1 MKNIIIGTAGHV
13 DHGKTALIKAL
24 TGIETDRIKEEK
36 KRGITIELGFAYLDL
51 PDGEKAG
58 IIDVPG
64 HEKFVKNMLA
74 GAGGI
79 DLALLVVAADEGFM
93 PQTREH
99 LGILSLLNI
108 SEGIIVITKKDMV
121 DDDWLEV
128 VCEDVRN
135 EVKGTFLENAQIIP
149 VSSYTGEGIEQL
161 KSAIFELIDQN
172 TQIKNLDIPFRIPVD
187 RIFSVEGFGTVITGT
202 LIEGQMKVGDPVTI
216 YPSRIESRVRNL
228 QVHSH
233 DVTEAYAGQRVAV
246 NLAGLKKTDLN
257 KGDVVAVP
265 GSMHTTMMIDIKLN
279 ILRDCE
285 REILNGTRLHLYHGA
300 RDLNKGD
307 VVAVP
312 GSMHTTMMIDIKL
325 NILRD
330 CEREILNG
338 TRLHLYHGARDI
350 LCKVILL
357 DRDSISAGES
367 CYAQLRLEEEI
378 AVKTGDRFVLRF
390 YSPLETIGGGVILL
404 DRDSISA
411 GESCYAQLRLEE
423 EIAVK
428 TGDRFVLRFY
438 SPLETIGGGV
448 ILDSNPFKHKRN
460 DPAVLESLHIKESGS
475 DKEKISAA
483 LRDYS
488 SRFETLDFLQVQT
501 AIPKEQFD
509 QQIQKLIK
517 DKTAFRVSDNIV
529 IHSDYL
535 THLKDTAVRLLS
547 AYHQENPLRDG
558 MKKDEFRSKFLHFDD
573 IAIIDKITDSLVNRK
588 FLKYINGCVALADFE
603 VQKDDNLEEIEA
615 AFREGGFSP
624 ESPDQ
629 IATRFPK
636 IKNYRQVVESLVNTG
651 RLVRVEDKILLH
663 IDYYEKALSMAKE
676 HIAQNGQITLAEMR
690 DLMGASRKF
699 AVAVLEYWDRRNI
712 TKKVGDARV
721 LK

>member
-108 SEGIIVITKKDMV
+108 SEGIIVVTKKDMV
-121 DDDWLEV
+121 DEDWLEI
-128 VCEDVRN
+128 VCDEVRQ
-135 EVKGTFLENAQIIP
+135 EVQGTFLENAQIIP

-161 KSAIFELIDQN
+161 RQAIFTMIDQK
-172 TQIKNLDIPFRIPVD
+172 TQIKNLDVPFRIPVD

-202 LIEGQMKVGDPVTI
+202 LIEGTMKVGDPVTV
-216 YPSRIESRVRNL
+216 YPSRIESRIRNL
-228 QVHSH
+228 QVHSQ
-233 DVTEAYAGQRVAV
+233 DVQEAYAGQRVAV

-257 KGDVVAVP
+257 KGDVIAVP
-265 GSMHTTMMIDIKLN
+265 NSMHTTMMIDIHLTVLK
-279 ILRDCE
+279 DCD
-285 REILNGTRLHLYHGA
+285 REIRNA
-300 RDLNKGD
+300 
-307 VVAVP
+307 
-312 GSMHTTMMIDIKL
+312 
-325 NILRD
+325 
-330 CEREILNG
+330 

-350 LCKVILL
+350 LCKIVLL
-357 DRDSISAGES
+357 DRDSVGAGES

-390 YSPLETIGGGVILL
+390 YSPV
-404 DRDSISA
+404 
-411 GESCYAQLRLEE
+411 
-423 EIAVK
+423 
-428 TGDRFVLRFY
+428 
-438 SPLETIGGGV
+438 ETIGGGV

-460 DPAVLESLHIKESGS
+460 DATVLESLKLKEGGS
-475 DKEKISAA
+475 DREKISAA

-488 SRFETLDFLQVQT
+488 ARFETLDFLQIQT
-501 AIPKEQFD
+501 GIPKEQFD
-509 QQIQKLIK
+509 QQINKLIK
-517 DKTAFRVSDNIV
+517 DKVAFRVSDNVV
-529 IHSDYL
+529 IHTDYL
-535 THLKDTAVRLLS
+535 NRLKDSAVKLLES
-547 AYHQENPLRDG
+547 YHKENPLREG
-558 MKKDEFRSKFLHFDD
+558 MKKDEFRNKLIKYED
-573 IAIIDKITDSLVNRK
+573 ISVVDKITDSLVNRK
-588 FLKYINGCVALADFE
+588 VLKYVNNCVALADFE
-603 VQKDDNLEEIEA
+603 VQQDNNQQEIEN
-615 AFREGGFSP
+615 AFLQGGFSP

-629 IATRFPK
+629 IAARFPK
-636 IKNYRQVVESLVNTG
+636 VKNFKQVLESLVNTG
-651 RLVRVEDKILLH
+651 KLVRVEEKILLH
-663 IDYYEKALSMAKE
+663 ADYYNKALTLAKE
-676 HIAQNGQITLAEMR
+676 HVDQNGQITLAEMR

-699 AVAVLEYWDRRNI
+699 AVAVLEYWDKRGI
-712 TKKVGDARV
+712 TKKVGDARTF
-721 LK
+721 K

>member
-108 SEGIIVITKKDMV
+108 SEGIIVVTKKDMV
-121 DDDWLEV
+121 DEDWLEI
-128 VCEDVRN
+128 VCDEVRQ
-135 EVKGTFLENAQIIP
+135 EVQGTFLENAQIIP

-161 KSAIFELIDQN
+161 RQAIFTMIDQK
-172 TQIKNLDIPFRIPVD
+172 TQIKNLDVPFRIPVD

-202 LIEGQMKVGDPVTI
+202 LIEGTMKVGDPVTV
-216 YPSRIESRVRNL
+216 YPSRIESRIRNL
-228 QVHSH
+228 QVHSQ
-233 DVTEAYAGQRVAV
+233 DVQEAYAGQRVAV

-257 KGDVVAVP
+257 KGDVIAVP
-265 GSMHTTMMIDIKLN
+265 DSMHTTMMIDIHLTVLK
-279 ILRDCE
+279 DCD
-285 REILNGTRLHLYHGA
+285 REIRNA
-300 RDLNKGD
+300 
-307 VVAVP
+307 
-312 GSMHTTMMIDIKL
+312 
-325 NILRD
+325 
-330 CEREILNG
+330 

-350 LCKVILL
+350 LCKIVLL
-357 DRDSISAGES
+357 DRDSVGAGES

-390 YSPLETIGGGVILL
+390 YSPVETIGGG
-404 DRDSISA
+404 
-411 GESCYAQLRLEE
+411 G
-423 EIAVK
+423 
-428 TGDRFVLRFY
+428 
-438 SPLETIGGGV
+438 

-460 DPAVLESLHIKESGS
+460 DAAVLESLKLKEGGS
-475 DKEKISAA
+475 DREKISAA

-488 SRFETLDFLQVQT
+488 ARFETLDFLQIQT
-501 AIPKEQFD
+501 GIPKEQFE
-509 QQIQKLIK
+509 QQINKLIK
-517 DKTAFRVSDNIV
+517 DKVAFRVSDNVV
-529 IHSDYL
+529 IHTDYL
-535 THLKDTAVRLLS
+535 NRLKDSAVKLLES
-547 AYHQENPLRDG
+547 YHKENPLREG
-558 MKKDEFRSKFLHFDD
+558 MKKDEFRNKLIKYED
-573 IAIIDKITDSLVNRK
+573 ISVVDKITDSLVNRK
-588 FLKYINGCVALADFE
+588 VLKYVNNCVALADFE
-603 VQKDDNLEEIEA
+603 VQQDNNQQEIEN
-615 AFREGGFSP
+615 AFLQGGFSP

-629 IATRFPK
+629 IAARFPK
-636 IKNYRQVVESLVNTG
+636 VKNFKQVLESLVNTG
-651 RLVRVEDKILLH
+651 KLVRVEEKILLH
-663 IDYYEKALSMAKE
+663 ADYYNKALTLAKE
-676 HIAQNGQITLAEMR
+676 HVDQNGQITLAEMR

-699 AVAVLEYWDRRNI
+699 AVAVLEYWDKRGI
-712 TKKVGDARV
+712 TKKVGDARTF
-721 LK
+721 K

>member
-79 DLALLVVAADEGFM
+79 DLALLVIAADEGFM

-108 SEGIIVITKKDMV
+108 PEGIIVITKKDMV
-121 DDDWLEV
+121 DEDWLEV
-128 VCEDVRN
+128 VCEDIRN
-135 EVKGTFLENAQIIP
+135 EVKGTFLENAQMIA
-149 VSSYTGEGIEQL
+149 VSSYTGEGIEELRQ
-161 KSAIFELIDQN
+161 AIFQLIDQK
-172 TQIKNLDIPFRIPVD
+172 TQIKNLDIPFRIPID

-202 LIEGQMKVGDPVTI
+202 LIEGKMKVGDPVTI
-216 YPSRIESRVRNL
+216 YPSRLESRIRNL

-233 DVTEAYAGQRVAV
+233 DVEEAYAGQRVAV

-257 KGDVVAVP
+257 KGDVVAAP
-265 GSMHTTMMIDIKLN
+265 NSMHTTMMIDIKLTV
-279 ILRDCE
+279 LKDCE
-285 REILNGTRLHLYHGA
+285 REILNATRLHLYHGA
-300 RDLNKGD
+300 RD
-307 VVAVP
+307 V
-312 GSMHTTMMIDIKL
+312 
-325 NILRD
+325 
-330 CEREILNG
+330 
-338 TRLHLYHGARDI
+338 
-350 LCKVILL
+350 LCKIVLL

-390 YSPLETIGGGVILL
+390 YSPLETIGGGV
-404 DRDSISA
+404 
-411 GESCYAQLRLEE
+411 
-423 EIAVK
+423 V
-428 TGDRFVLRFY
+428 
-438 SPLETIGGGV
+438 
-448 ILDSNPFKHKRN
+448 LDSNPFKHKRN
-460 DPAVLESLHIKESGS
+460 DPQVLESLNIKENGS

-483 LRDYS
+483 LKDYS

-509 QQIQKLIK
+509 QQIQKLVK
-517 DKTAFRVSDNIV
+517 DKIAFRISDNVV
-529 IHSDYL
+529 IHVDYL
-535 THLKDTAVRLLS
+535 NHLKDVAVKMLT
-547 AYHQENPLRDG
+547 AYHAENPLRDG
-558 MKKDEFRSKFLHFDD
+558 MKRDEFRGKFIKYEDMSVV
-573 IAIIDKITDSLVNRK
+573 DKITDSLVNRK
-588 FLKYINGCVALADFE
+588 VLKIVNGCVALYDFE
-603 VQKDDNLEEIEA
+603 AQTDNNQELIEK
-615 AFREGGFSP
+615 AFYEGGFSP

-629 IATRFPK
+629 IAARFPK
-636 IKNYRQVVESLVNTG
+636 IKNFKAVLEALVNSG
-651 RLVRVEDKILLH
+651 KLVRVEDKILLH
-663 IDYYEKALSMAKE
+663 VDYYNKALEMAKE
-676 HIAQNGQITLAEMR
+676 HIAKNGQITLAEMR

>member
-79 DLALLVVAADEGFM
+79 DLALLVIAADEGFM

-108 SEGIIVITKKDMV
+108 PEGIIVITKKDMV
-121 DDDWLEV
+121 DEDWLEV
-128 VCEDVRN
+128 VCEDIRN
-135 EVKGTFLENAQIIP
+135 EVKGTFLENAQMIA
-149 VSSYTGEGIEQL
+149 VSSYTGEGIEELRQ
-161 KSAIFELIDQN
+161 AIFQLIDQK
-172 TQIKNLDIPFRIPVD
+172 TQIKNLDIPFRIPID

-202 LIEGQMKVGDPVTI
+202 LIEGKMKVGDPVTI
-216 YPSRIESRVRNL
+216 YPSRLESRIRNL

-233 DVTEAYAGQRVAV
+233 DVEEAYAGQRVAV

-257 KGDVVAVP
+257 KGDVVAAP
-265 GSMHTTMMIDIKLN
+265 NSMHTTMMIDIKLTV
-279 ILRDCE
+279 LKDCE
-285 REILNGTRLHLYHGA
+285 REILNATRLHLYHGA
-300 RDLNKGD
+300 RD
-307 VVAVP
+307 V
-312 GSMHTTMMIDIKL
+312 
-325 NILRD
+325 
-330 CEREILNG
+330 
-338 TRLHLYHGARDI
+338 
-350 LCKVILL
+350 LCKIV
-357 DRDSISAGES
+357 
-367 CYAQLRLEEEI
+367 
-378 AVKTGDRFVLRF
+378 
-390 YSPLETIGGGVILL
+390 LL

-460 DPAVLESLHIKESGS
+460 DPQVLESLNIKENGS

-483 LRDYS
+483 LKDYS

-517 DKTAFRVSDNIV
+517 DKIAFRISDNVV
-529 IHSDYL
+529 IHVDYL
-535 THLKDTAVRLLS
+535 NHLKDVAVKMLT
-547 AYHQENPLRDG
+547 AYHAENPLRDG
-558 MKKDEFRSKFLHFDD
+558 MKRDEFRGKFIKYEDMSVV
-573 IAIIDKITDSLVNRK
+573 DKITDSLVNRK
-588 FLKYINGCVALADFE
+588 VLKIVNGCVALYDFE
-603 VQKDDNLEEIEA
+603 AQTDNNQELIEK
-615 AFREGGFSP
+615 AFYEGGFSP

-629 IATRFPK
+629 IAARFPK
-636 IKNYRQVVESLVNTG
+636 IKNFKAVLEALVNSG
-651 RLVRVEDKILLH
+651 KLVRVEDKILLH
-663 IDYYEKALSMAKE
+663 VDYYNKALEMAKE
-676 HIAQNGQITLAEMR
+676 HIAKNGQITLAEMR

>member
-108 SEGIIVITKKDMV
+108 SEGIIVVTKKDMV
-121 DDDWLEV
+121 DEDWLEI
-128 VCEDVRN
+128 VCDEVRQ
-135 EVKGTFLENAQIIP
+135 EVQGTFLENAQIIP

-161 KSAIFELIDQN
+161 RQAIFTMIDQK
-172 TQIKNLDIPFRIPVD
+172 TQIKNLDVPFRIPVD

-202 LIEGQMKVGDPVTI
+202 LIEGTMKVGDPVTV
-216 YPSRIESRVRNL
+216 YPSRIESRIRNL
-228 QVHSH
+228 QVHSQ
-233 DVTEAYAGQRVAV
+233 DVQEAYAGQRVAV

-257 KGDVVAVP
+257 KGDVIAVP
-265 GSMHTTMMIDIKLN
+265 DSMHTTMMIDIHLTVLK
-279 ILRDCE
+279 DCD
-285 REILNGTRLHLYHGA
+285 REIRNA
-300 RDLNKGD
+300 
-307 VVAVP
+307 
-312 GSMHTTMMIDIKL
+312 
-325 NILRD
+325 
-330 CEREILNG
+330 

-350 LCKVILL
+350 LCKIVLL
-357 DRDSISAGES
+357 DRDSVGAGES

-390 YSPLETIGGGVILL
+390 YSPV
-404 DRDSISA
+404 
-411 GESCYAQLRLEE
+411 
-423 EIAVK
+423 
-428 TGDRFVLRFY
+428 
-438 SPLETIGGGV
+438 ETIGGGV

-460 DPAVLESLHIKESGS
+460 DAAVLESLKLKEGGS
-475 DKEKISAA
+475 DREKISAA

-488 SRFETLDFLQVQT
+488 ARFETLDFLQIQT
-501 AIPKEQFD
+501 GIPKEQFE
-509 QQIQKLIK
+509 QQINKLIK
-517 DKTAFRVSDNIV
+517 DKVAFRVSDNVV
-529 IHSDYL
+529 IHTDCL
-535 THLKDTAVRLLS
+535 NRLKDSAVKLLES
-547 AYHQENPLRDG
+547 YHKENPLREG
-558 MKKDEFRSKFLHFDD
+558 MKKDEFRNKLIKYED
-573 IAIIDKITDSLVNRK
+573 ISVVDKITDSLVNRK
-588 FLKYINGCVALADFE
+588 VLKYVNNCVALADFE
-603 VQKDDNLEEIEA
+603 VQQDNNQQEIEN
-615 AFREGGFSP
+615 AFLQGGFSP

-629 IATRFPK
+629 IAARFPK
-636 IKNYRQVVESLVNTG
+636 VKNFKQVLESLVNTG
-651 RLVRVEDKILLH
+651 KLVRVEEKILLH
-663 IDYYEKALSMAKE
+663 ADYYNKALTLAKE
-676 HIAQNGQITLAEMR
+676 HVDQNGQITLAEMR

-699 AVAVLEYWDRRNI
+699 AVAVLEYWDKRGI
-712 TKKVGDARV
+712 TKKVGDARTF
-721 LK
+721 K

>member
-36 KRGITIELGFAYLDL
+36 KRGITIELGFAYLNL

-79 DLALLVVAADEGFM
+79 DLALLVIAADEGFM

-108 SEGIIVITKKDMV
+108 PEGIIVITKKDMV
-121 DDDWLEV
+121 DEDWLEV
-128 VCEDVRN
+128 VCEDIRN
-135 EVKGTFLENAQIIP
+135 EVKGTFLENAQMIA
-149 VSSYTGEGIEQL
+149 VSSYTGEGIEELRQ
-161 KSAIFELIDQN
+161 AIFQLIDQK
-172 TQIKNLDIPFRIPVD
+172 TQIKNLDIPFRIPID

-202 LIEGQMKVGDPVTI
+202 LIEGKMKVGDPVTI
-216 YPSRIESRVRNL
+216 YPSRLESRIRNL

-233 DVTEAYAGQRVAV
+233 DVEEAYAGQRVAV
-246 NLAGLKKTDLN
+246 NLAGLKKADLN
-257 KGDVVAVP
+257 KGDVVAAP
-265 GSMHTTMMIDIKLN
+265 NSMHTTMMIDIKLTV
-279 ILRDCE
+279 LKDCE
-285 REILNGTRLHLYHGA
+285 REILNATRLHLYHGA
-300 RDLNKGD
+300 RD
-307 VVAVP
+307 V
-312 GSMHTTMMIDIKL
+312 
-325 NILRD
+325 
-330 CEREILNG
+330 
-338 TRLHLYHGARDI
+338 
-350 LCKVILL
+350 LCKIVLL

-390 YSPLETIGGGVILL
+390 YSPLETIGGGV
-404 DRDSISA
+404 
-411 GESCYAQLRLEE
+411 
-423 EIAVK
+423 V
-428 TGDRFVLRFY
+428 
-438 SPLETIGGGV
+438 
-448 ILDSNPFKHKRN
+448 LDSNPFKHKRN
-460 DPAVLESLHIKESGS
+460 DPQVLESLNIKENGS

-483 LRDYS
+483 LKDYS

-509 QQIQKLIK
+509 QQIQKLVK
-517 DKTAFRVSDNIV
+517 DKIAFRISDNVV
-529 IHSDYL
+529 IHVDYL
-535 THLKDTAVRLLS
+535 NHLKDVAVKMLT
-547 AYHQENPLRDG
+547 AYHAENPLRDG
-558 MKKDEFRSKFLHFDD
+558 MKRDEFRGKFIKYEDM
-573 IAIIDKITDSLVNRK
+573 AVVDKITDSLVNRK
-588 FLKYINGCVALADFE
+588 VLKIVNGCVALYDFE
-603 VQKDDNLEEIEA
+603 TQTDNNQELIEK
-615 AFREGGFSP
+615 AFYEGGFSP

-629 IATRFPK
+629 IAARFPK
-636 IKNYRQVVESLVNTG
+636 IKNFKAVLEALVNSG
-651 RLVRVEDKILLH
+651 KLVRVEDKILLH
-663 IDYYEKALSMAKE
+663 VDYYNKALEMAKE
-676 HIAQNGQITLAEMR
+676 HIAKNGQITLAEMR

>member
-108 SEGIIVITKKDMV
+108 SEGIIVVTKKDMV
-121 DDDWLEV
+121 DEDWLEI
-128 VCEDVRN
+128 VCDEVRQ
-135 EVKGTFLENAQIIP
+135 EVQGTFLENAQIIP

-161 KSAIFELIDQN
+161 RQAIFTMIDQK
-172 TQIKNLDIPFRIPVD
+172 TQIKNLDVPFRIPVD

-202 LIEGQMKVGDPVTI
+202 LIEGTMKVGDPVTV
-216 YPSRIESRVRNL
+216 YPSRIESRIRNL
-228 QVHSH
+228 QVHSQ
-233 DVTEAYAGQRVAV
+233 DVQEAYAGQRVAV

-257 KGDVVAVP
+257 KGDVIAVP
-265 GSMHTTMMIDIKLN
+265 DSMHTTMMIDIHLTVLK
-279 ILRDCE
+279 DCD
-285 REILNGTRLHLYHGA
+285 REIRNA
-300 RDLNKGD
+300 
-307 VVAVP
+307 
-312 GSMHTTMMIDIKL
+312 
-325 NILRD
+325 
-330 CEREILNG
+330 

-350 LCKVILL
+350 LCKIVLL
-357 DRDSISAGES
+357 DRDSVGAGES

-390 YSPLETIGGGVILL
+390 YSPV
-404 DRDSISA
+404 
-411 GESCYAQLRLEE
+411 
-423 EIAVK
+423 
-428 TGDRFVLRFY
+428 
-438 SPLETIGGGV
+438 ETIGGGV

-460 DPAVLESLHIKESGS
+460 DATVLESLKLKEGGS
-475 DKEKISAA
+475 DREKISAA

-488 SRFETLDFLQVQT
+488 TRFETLDFLQIQT
-501 AIPKEQFD
+501 GIPKEQFD
-509 QQIQKLIK
+509 QQINKLIK
-517 DKTAFRVSDNIV
+517 DKVAFRVSDNVV
-529 IHSDYL
+529 IHTDYL
-535 THLKDTAVRLLS
+535 NRLKDSAVKLLES
-547 AYHQENPLRDG
+547 YHKENPLREG
-558 MKKDEFRSKFLHFDD
+558 MKKDEFRNKLIKYED
-573 IAIIDKITDSLVNRK
+573 ISVVDKITDSLVNRK
-588 FLKYINGCVALADFE
+588 VLKYVNNCVALADFE
-603 VQKDDNLEEIEA
+603 VQQDNNQQEIEN
-615 AFREGGFSP
+615 AFLQGGFSP

-629 IATRFPK
+629 IAARFPK
-636 IKNYRQVVESLVNTG
+636 VKNFKQVLESLVNTG
-651 RLVRVEDKILLH
+651 KLVRVEEKILLH
-663 IDYYEKALSMAKE
+663 ADYYNKALTLAKE
-676 HIAQNGQITLAEMR
+676 HVDQNGQITLAEMR

-699 AVAVLEYWDRRNI
+699 AVAVLEYWDKRGI
-712 TKKVGDARV
+712 TKKVGDARTF
-721 LK
+721 K

>member
-108 SEGIIVITKKDMV
+108 SEGIIVVTKKDMV
-121 DDDWLEV
+121 DEDWLEI
-128 VCEDVRN
+128 VCDEVRQ
-135 EVKGTFLENAQIIP
+135 EVQGTFLENAQIIP

-161 KSAIFELIDQN
+161 RQAIFTMIDQK
-172 TQIKNLDIPFRIPVD
+172 TQIKNLDVPFRIPVD

-202 LIEGQMKVGDPVTI
+202 LIEGTMKVGDPVTV
-216 YPSRIESRVRNL
+216 YPSRIESRIRNL
-228 QVHSH
+228 QVHSQ
-233 DVTEAYAGQRVAV
+233 DVQEAYAGQRVAV

-257 KGDVVAVP
+257 KGDVIAVP
-265 GSMHTTMMIDIKLN
+265 DSMHTTMMIDIHLTVLK
-279 ILRDCE
+279 DCD
-285 REILNGTRLHLYHGA
+285 REIRNA
-300 RDLNKGD
+300 
-307 VVAVP
+307 
-312 GSMHTTMMIDIKL
+312 
-325 NILRD
+325 
-330 CEREILNG
+330 

-350 LCKVILL
+350 LCKIVLL
-357 DRDSISAGES
+357 DRDSVGAGES

-390 YSPLETIGGGVILL
+390 YSPV
-404 DRDSISA
+404 
-411 GESCYAQLRLEE
+411 
-423 EIAVK
+423 
-428 TGDRFVLRFY
+428 
-438 SPLETIGGGV
+438 ETIGGGV

-460 DPAVLESLHIKESGS
+460 DAVVLESLKLKEGGS
-475 DKEKISAA
+475 DREKISAA

-488 SRFETLDFLQVQT
+488 ARFETLDFLQIQT
-501 AIPKEQFD
+501 GIPKEQFE
-509 QQIQKLIK
+509 QQINKLIK
-517 DKTAFRVSDNIV
+517 DKVAFRVSDNV
-529 IHSDYL
+529 IIHTDYL
-535 THLKDTAVRLLS
+535 NRLKDSAVKLLES
-547 AYHQENPLRDG
+547 YHKENPLREG
-558 MKKDEFRSKFLHFDD
+558 MKKDEFRNKLIKYED
-573 IAIIDKITDSLVNRK
+573 ISVVDKITDSLVNRK
-588 FLKYINGCVALADFE
+588 VLKYVNNCVALADFE
-603 VQKDDNLEEIEA
+603 VQQDNNQQEIEN
-615 AFREGGFSP
+615 AFLQGGFSP

-629 IATRFPK
+629 IAARFPK
-636 IKNYRQVVESLVNTG
+636 VKNFKQVLESLVNTG
-651 RLVRVEDKILLH
+651 KLVRVEEKILLH
-663 IDYYEKALSMAKE
+663 ADYYNKALTLAKE
-676 HIAQNGQITLAEMR
+676 HVDQNGQITLAEMR

-699 AVAVLEYWDRRNI
+699 AVAVLEYWDKRGI
-712 TKKVGDARV
+712 TKKVGDARTF
-721 LK
+721 K

>member
-128 VCEDVRN
+128 VCEDVRS

-161 KSAIFELIDQN
+161 KTAIFELIDQN

-202 LIEGQMKVGDPVTI
+202 LIEGRMKIGDPVTI

-265 GSMHTTMMIDIKLN
+265 N
-279 ILRDCE
+279 
-285 REILNGTRLHLYHGA
+285 
-300 RDLNKGD
+300 
-307 VVAVP
+307 
-312 GSMHTTMMIDIKL
+312 SMHTTMMIDIKL

-390 YSPLETIGGGVILL
+390 YSPLETIGGGVIL
-404 DRDSISA
+404 
-411 GESCYAQLRLEE
+411 
-423 EIAVK
+423 
-428 TGDRFVLRFY
+428 
-438 SPLETIGGGV
+438 
-448 ILDSNPFKHKRN
+448 DSNPFKHKRN
-460 DPAVLESLHIKESGS
+460 DPAVLESLHIKKSGS

-483 LRDYS
+483 LHDYS

-509 QQIQKLIK
+509 QQIQKLLK
-517 DKTAFRVSDNIV
+517 DKTAFRVSDSIV

-573 IAIIDKITDSLVNRK
+573 IAVIDKITDSLVNRK
-588 FLKYINGCVALADFE
+588 FLKYVNGCVALADFE

-636 IKNYRQVVESLVNTG
+636 VKNYRQVVESLVNTG

-663 IDYYEKALSMAKE
+663 VDYYEKALSMAKE

>member
-108 SEGIIVITKKDMV
+108 SEGIIVVTKKDMV
-121 DDDWLEV
+121 DEDWLEI
-128 VCEDVRN
+128 VCDEVRQ
-135 EVKGTFLENAQIIP
+135 EVQGTFLENAQIIP

-161 KSAIFELIDQN
+161 RQAIFTMIDQK
-172 TQIKNLDIPFRIPVD
+172 TQIKNLDVPFRIPVD

-202 LIEGQMKVGDPVTI
+202 LIEGTMKVGDPVTV
-216 YPSRIESRVRNL
+216 YPSRIESRIRNL
-228 QVHSH
+228 QVHSQN
-233 DVTEAYAGQRVAV
+233 VQEAYAGQRVAV

-257 KGDVVAVP
+257 KGDVIAVP
-265 GSMHTTMMIDIKLN
+265 DSMHTTMMIDIHLTVLK
-279 ILRDCE
+279 DCD
-285 REILNGTRLHLYHGA
+285 REIRNA
-300 RDLNKGD
+300 
-307 VVAVP
+307 
-312 GSMHTTMMIDIKL
+312 
-325 NILRD
+325 
-330 CEREILNG
+330 

-350 LCKVILL
+350 LCKIVLL
-357 DRDSISAGES
+357 DRDSVGAGES

-390 YSPLETIGGGVILL
+390 YSPV
-404 DRDSISA
+404 
-411 GESCYAQLRLEE
+411 
-423 EIAVK
+423 
-428 TGDRFVLRFY
+428 
-438 SPLETIGGGV
+438 ETIGGGV

-460 DPAVLESLHIKESGS
+460 DATVLESLKLKEGGS
-475 DKEKISAA
+475 DREKISAA

-488 SRFETLDFLQVQT
+488 ARFETLDFLQIQT
-501 AIPKEQFD
+501 GIPKEQFE
-509 QQIQKLIK
+509 QQINKLIK
-517 DKTAFRVSDNIV
+517 DKVAFRVSDNVV
-529 IHSDYL
+529 IHTDYL
-535 THLKDTAVRLLS
+535 NRLKDSAVKLLES
-547 AYHQENPLRDG
+547 YHKENPLREG
-558 MKKDEFRSKFLHFDD
+558 MKKDEFRNKLIKYED
-573 IAIIDKITDSLVNRK
+573 ISVVDKITDSLVNRK
-588 FLKYINGCVALADFE
+588 VLKYVNNCVALADFE
-603 VQKDDNLEEIEA
+603 VQQDNNQQEIEN
-615 AFREGGFSP
+615 AFLQGGFSP

-629 IATRFPK
+629 IAARFPK
-636 IKNYRQVVESLVNTG
+636 VKNFKQVLESLVNTG
-651 RLVRVEDKILLH
+651 KLVRVEEKILLH
-663 IDYYEKALSMAKE
+663 ADYYNKALTLAKE
-676 HIAQNGQITLAEMR
+676 HVDQNGQITLAEMR

-699 AVAVLEYWDRRNI
+699 AVAVLEYWDKRGI
-712 TKKVGDARV
+712 TKKVGDARTF
-721 LK
+721 K

>member
-108 SEGIIVITKKDMV
+108 SEGIIVVTKKDMV
-121 DDDWLEV
+121 DDDWLEI
-128 VCEDVRN
+128 VCDEVRQ
-135 EVKGTFLENAQIIP
+135 EVQGTFLENAQMIP

-161 KSAIFELIDQN
+161 RQAIFTMIDQK
-172 TQIKNLDIPFRIPVD
+172 TQIKNLDVPFRIPVD

-202 LIEGQMKVGDPVTI
+202 LIEGTMKVGDPVTV
-216 YPSRIESRVRNL
+216 YPSRIESRIRNL
-228 QVHSH
+228 QVHSQ
-233 DVTEAYAGQRVAV
+233 DVQEAYAGQRVAV

-265 GSMHTTMMIDIKLN
+265 DSMHTTMMIDIHLTVLK
-279 ILRDCE
+279 DCD
-285 REILNGTRLHLYHGA
+285 REIRNA
-300 RDLNKGD
+300 
-307 VVAVP
+307 
-312 GSMHTTMMIDIKL
+312 
-325 NILRD
+325 
-330 CEREILNG
+330 

-350 LCKVILL
+350 LCKIVLL
-357 DRDSISAGES
+357 DRDSVGAGES

-390 YSPLETIGGGVILL
+390 YSPV
-404 DRDSISA
+404 
-411 GESCYAQLRLEE
+411 
-423 EIAVK
+423 
-428 TGDRFVLRFY
+428 
-438 SPLETIGGGV
+438 ETIGGGV

-460 DPAVLESLHIKESGS
+460 DAAVLESLKLKEGGS
-475 DKEKISAA
+475 DREKISAA

-488 SRFETLDFLQVQT
+488 SRFETLDFLQIQT
-501 AIPKEQFD
+501 GIPKEQFD
-509 QQIQKLIK
+509 QQINKLIK
-517 DKTAFRVSDNIV
+517 DKVAFRVSDNVV
-529 IHSDYL
+529 IHTDYL
-535 THLKDTAVRLLS
+535 NRLKDSAVKLLES
-547 AYHQENPLRDG
+547 YHKENPLREG
-558 MKKDEFRSKFLHFDD
+558 MKKDEFRSKLIKYED
-573 IAIIDKITDSLVNRK
+573 ISVVDKITDSLVNRK
-588 FLKYINGCVALADFE
+588 VLKYVNNCVALADFE
-603 VQKDDNLEEIEA
+603 VQQDNNQQEIEN
-615 AFREGGFSP
+615 AFLQGGFSP

-629 IATRFPK
+629 IAARFPK
-636 IKNYRQVVESLVNTG
+636 VKNFKQVLESLVNTG
-651 RLVRVEDKILLH
+651 KLVRVEEKILLH
-663 IDYYEKALSMAKE
+663 ADYYNKALTLARE
-676 HIAQNGQITLAEMR
+676 HVEKNGQITLAEMR

-699 AVAVLEYWDRRNI
+699 AVAVLEYWDKRGI
-712 TKKVGDARV
+712 TKKVGDARTF
-721 LK
+721 K

>member
-121 DDDWLEV
+121 DDDWLEI
-128 VCEDVRN
+128 VCEDVRS

-161 KSAIFELIDQN
+161 KTAIFELIDQN

-202 LIEGQMKVGDPVTI
+202 LIEGRMKIGDPVTI

-265 GSMHTTMMIDIKLN
+265 NSMHTTMMIDIKLN

-300 RDLNKGD
+300 RD
-307 VVAVP
+307 V
-312 GSMHTTMMIDIKL
+312 
-325 NILRD
+325 
-330 CEREILNG
+330 
-338 TRLHLYHGARDI
+338 
-350 LCKVILL
+350 LCK
-357 DRDSISAGES
+357 
-367 CYAQLRLEEEI
+367 
-378 AVKTGDRFVLRF
+378 
-390 YSPLETIGGGVILL
+390 VILL

-483 LRDYS
+483 LHDYS

-509 QQIQKLIK
+509 QQIQKLLK
-517 DKTAFRVSDNIV
+517 DKTAFRVSDSIV

-573 IAIIDKITDSLVNRK
+573 IAVIDKITDSLVNRK
-588 FLKYINGCVALADFE
+588 FLKYVNGCVALADFE

-636 IKNYRQVVESLVNTG
+636 VKNYRQVVESLVNTG

-663 IDYYEKALSMAKE
+663 VDYYEKALSMAKE

>member
-108 SEGIIVITKKDMV
+108 SEGIIVVTKKDMV
-121 DDDWLEV
+121 DEDWLEI
-128 VCEDVRN
+128 VCDEVRQ
-135 EVKGTFLENAQIIP
+135 EVQGTFLENAQIIP

-161 KSAIFELIDQN
+161 RQAIFTMIDQK
-172 TQIKNLDIPFRIPVD
+172 TQIKNLDVPFRIPVD

-202 LIEGQMKVGDPVTI
+202 LIEGTMKVGDPVTV
-216 YPSRIESRVRNL
+216 YPSRIESRIRNL
-228 QVHSH
+228 QVHSQ
-233 DVTEAYAGQRVAV
+233 DVQEAYAGQRVAV

-257 KGDVVAVP
+257 KGDVIAVP
-265 GSMHTTMMIDIKLN
+265 DSMHTTMMIDIHLTVLK
-279 ILRDCE
+279 DCD
-285 REILNGTRLHLYHGA
+285 REIRNA
-300 RDLNKGD
+300 
-307 VVAVP
+307 
-312 GSMHTTMMIDIKL
+312 
-325 NILRD
+325 
-330 CEREILNG
+330 

-350 LCKVILL
+350 LCKIVLL
-357 DRDSISAGES
+357 DRDSVGAGES

-390 YSPLETIGGGVILL
+390 YSPV
-404 DRDSISA
+404 
-411 GESCYAQLRLEE
+411 
-423 EIAVK
+423 
-428 TGDRFVLRFY
+428 
-438 SPLETIGGGV
+438 ETIGGGV

-460 DPAVLESLHIKESGS
+460 DAAVLESLKLKEGGS
-475 DKEKISAA
+475 DREKISAA

-488 SRFETLDFLQVQT
+488 ARFETLDFLQIQT
-501 AIPKEQFD
+501 GIPKEQFD
-509 QQIQKLIK
+509 QQINKLIK
-517 DKTAFRVSDNIV
+517 DKVAFRVSDNVV
-529 IHSDYL
+529 IHTDYL
-535 THLKDTAVRLLS
+535 NRLKDSAVKLLES
-547 AYHQENPLRDG
+547 YHKENPLREG
-558 MKKDEFRSKFLHFDD
+558 MKKDEFRNKLIKYED
-573 IAIIDKITDSLVNRK
+573 ISVVDKITDSLVNRK
-588 FLKYINGCVALADFE
+588 VLKYVNNCVALADFE
-603 VQKDDNLEEIEA
+603 VQQDNNQQEIEN
-615 AFREGGFSP
+615 AFLQGGFSP

-629 IATRFPK
+629 IAARFPK
-636 IKNYRQVVESLVNTG
+636 MKNFKQVLESLVNTG
-651 RLVRVEDKILLH
+651 KLVRVEEKILLH
-663 IDYYEKALSMAKE
+663 ADYYNKALTLAKE
-676 HIAQNGQITLAEMR
+676 HVDQNGQITLAEMR

-699 AVAVLEYWDRRNI
+699 AVAVLEYWDKRGI
-712 TKKVGDARV
+712 TKKVGDARTF
-721 LK
+721 K

>member
-108 SEGIIVITKKDMV
+108 SEGIIVVTKKDMV
-121 DDDWLEV
+121 DEDWLEI
-128 VCEDVRN
+128 VCDEVRQ
-135 EVKGTFLENAQIIP
+135 EVQGTFLENAQIIP

-161 KSAIFELIDQN
+161 RQAIFTMIGQK
-172 TQIKNLDIPFRIPVD
+172 TQIKNLDVPFRIPVD

-202 LIEGQMKVGDPVTI
+202 LIEGTMKVGDPVTV
-216 YPSRIESRVRNL
+216 YPSRIESRIRNL
-228 QVHSH
+228 QVHSQ
-233 DVTEAYAGQRVAV
+233 DVQEAYAGQRVAV

-257 KGDVVAVP
+257 KGDVIAVP
-265 GSMHTTMMIDIKLN
+265 DSMHTTMMIDIHLTVLK
-279 ILRDCE
+279 DCD
-285 REILNGTRLHLYHGA
+285 REIRNA
-300 RDLNKGD
+300 
-307 VVAVP
+307 
-312 GSMHTTMMIDIKL
+312 
-325 NILRD
+325 
-330 CEREILNG
+330 

-350 LCKVILL
+350 LCKIVLL
-357 DRDSISAGES
+357 DRDSVGAGES

-390 YSPLETIGGGVILL
+390 YSPV
-404 DRDSISA
+404 
-411 GESCYAQLRLEE
+411 
-423 EIAVK
+423 
-428 TGDRFVLRFY
+428 
-438 SPLETIGGGV
+438 ETIGGGV

-460 DPAVLESLHIKESGS
+460 DAVVLESLKLKEGGS
-475 DKEKISAA
+475 DREKISAA

-488 SRFETLDFLQVQT
+488 ARFETLDFLQIQT
-501 AIPKEQFD
+501 GIPKEQFE
-509 QQIQKLIK
+509 QQINKLIK
-517 DKTAFRVSDNIV
+517 DKVAFRVSDNVV
-529 IHSDYL
+529 IHTDYL
-535 THLKDTAVRLLS
+535 NRLKDSAVKLLES
-547 AYHQENPLRDG
+547 YHKENPLREG
-558 MKKDEFRSKFLHFDD
+558 MKKDEFRNKLIKYED
-573 IAIIDKITDSLVNRK
+573 ISVVDKITDSLVNRK
-588 FLKYINGCVALADFE
+588 VLKYVNNCVALADFE
-603 VQKDDNLEEIEA
+603 VQQDNNQQEIEN
-615 AFREGGFSP
+615 AFLQGGFSP

-629 IATRFPK
+629 IAARFPK
-636 IKNYRQVVESLVNTG
+636 VKNFKQVLESLVNTG
-651 RLVRVEDKILLH
+651 KLVRVEEKILLH
-663 IDYYEKALSMAKE
+663 ADYYNKALTLAKE
-676 HIAQNGQITLAEMR
+676 HVDQNGQITLAEMR

-699 AVAVLEYWDRRNI
+699 AVAVLEYWDKRGI
-712 TKKVGDARV
+712 TKKVGDARTF
-721 LK
+721 K

>member
-108 SEGIIVITKKDMV
+108 SEGIIVVTKKDMV
-121 DDDWLEV
+121 DEDWLEI
-128 VCEDVRN
+128 VCDEVRQ
-135 EVKGTFLENAQIIP
+135 EVQGTFLENAQIIP

-161 KSAIFELIDQN
+161 RQAIFTMIDQK
-172 TQIKNLDIPFRIPVD
+172 TQIKNLDVPFRIPVD

-202 LIEGQMKVGDPVTI
+202 LIEGTMKVGDPVTV
-216 YPSRIESRVRNL
+216 YPSRIESRIRNL
-228 QVHSH
+228 QVHSQ
-233 DVTEAYAGQRVAV
+233 DVQEAYAGQRVAV

-257 KGDVVAVP
+257 KGDVIAVP
-265 GSMHTTMMIDIKLN
+265 DSMHTTMMIDIHLTVLK
-279 ILRDCE
+279 DCD
-285 REILNGTRLHLYHGA
+285 REIRNA
-300 RDLNKGD
+300 
-307 VVAVP
+307 
-312 GSMHTTMMIDIKL
+312 
-325 NILRD
+325 
-330 CEREILNG
+330 

-350 LCKVILL
+350 LCKIVLL
-357 DRDSISAGES
+357 DRDSVGAGES

-390 YSPLETIGGGVILL
+390 YSPV
-404 DRDSISA
+404 
-411 GESCYAQLRLEE
+411 
-423 EIAVK
+423 
-428 TGDRFVLRFY
+428 
-438 SPLETIGGGV
+438 ETIGGGV

-460 DPAVLESLHIKESGS
+460 DAALLESLKLKEGGS
-475 DKEKISAA
+475 DREKISAA

-488 SRFETLDFLQVQT
+488 ARFETLDFLQIQT
-501 AIPKEQFD
+501 GIPKEQFD
-509 QQIQKLIK
+509 QQINKLIK
-517 DKTAFRVSDNIV
+517 DKVAFRVSDNVV
-529 IHSDYL
+529 IHTDYL
-535 THLKDTAVRLLS
+535 NRLKDSAVKLLES
-547 AYHQENPLRDG
+547 YHKENPLREG
-558 MKKDEFRSKFLHFDD
+558 MKKDEFRNKLIKYED
-573 IAIIDKITDSLVNRK
+573 ISVVDKITDSLVNRK
-588 FLKYINGCVALADFE
+588 VLKYVNNCVALADFE
-603 VQKDDNLEEIEA
+603 VQQDNNQQEIEN
-615 AFREGGFSP
+615 AFLQGGFSP

-629 IATRFPK
+629 IAARFPK
-636 IKNYRQVVESLVNTG
+636 VKNFKQVLESLVNTG
-651 RLVRVEDKILLH
+651 KLVRVEEKILLH
-663 IDYYEKALSMAKE
+663 ADYYNKALTLAKE
-676 HIAQNGQITLAEMR
+676 HVDQNGQITLAEMR

-699 AVAVLEYWDRRNI
+699 AVSVLEYWDKRGI
-712 TKKVGDARV
+712 TKKVGDARTF
-721 LK
+721 K

>member
-128 VCEDVRN
+128 VCEDVRS

-161 KSAIFELIDQN
+161 KTAIFELIDQN

-202 LIEGQMKVGDPVTI
+202 LIEGRMKIGDPVTI

-246 NLAGLKKTDLN
+246 NLAGLKKADLN

-265 GSMHTTMMIDIKLN
+265 NSMHTTMMIDIKLN

-300 RDLNKGD
+300 RD
-307 VVAVP
+307 V
-312 GSMHTTMMIDIKL
+312 
-325 NILRD
+325 
-330 CEREILNG
+330 
-338 TRLHLYHGARDI
+338 
-350 LCKVILL
+350 LCK
-357 DRDSISAGES
+357 
-367 CYAQLRLEEEI
+367 
-378 AVKTGDRFVLRF
+378 
-390 YSPLETIGGGVILL
+390 VILL

-483 LRDYS
+483 LHDYS

-509 QQIQKLIK
+509 QQIQKLLK

-573 IAIIDKITDSLVNRK
+573 IAVIDKITDSLVNRK
-588 FLKYINGCVALADFE
+588 FLKYVNGCVALADFE

-636 IKNYRQVVESLVNTG
+636 VKNYRQVVESLVNTG

-663 IDYYEKALSMAKE
+663 VDYYEKALSMAKE

>member
-108 SEGIIVITKKDMV
+108 SEGIIVVTKKDLV
-121 DDDWLEV
+121 DEDWLEI
-128 VCEDVRN
+128 VCDEVRQ
-135 EVKGTFLENAQIIP
+135 EVQGTFLENAQIIP

-161 KSAIFELIDQN
+161 RQAIFTMIDQK
-172 TQIKNLDIPFRIPVD
+172 TQIKNLDVPFRIPVD

-202 LIEGQMKVGDPVTI
+202 LIEGTMKVGDPVTV
-216 YPSRIESRVRNL
+216 YPSRIESRIRNL
-228 QVHSH
+228 QVHSQ
-233 DVTEAYAGQRVAV
+233 DVQEAYAGQRVAV

-257 KGDVVAVP
+257 KGDVIAVP
-265 GSMHTTMMIDIKLN
+265 DSMHTTMMIDIHLTVLK
-279 ILRDCE
+279 DCD
-285 REILNGTRLHLYHGA
+285 REIRNA
-300 RDLNKGD
+300 
-307 VVAVP
+307 
-312 GSMHTTMMIDIKL
+312 
-325 NILRD
+325 
-330 CEREILNG
+330 

-350 LCKVILL
+350 LCKIVLL
-357 DRDSISAGES
+357 DRDSVGAGES

-390 YSPLETIGGGVILL
+390 YSPV
-404 DRDSISA
+404 
-411 GESCYAQLRLEE
+411 
-423 EIAVK
+423 
-428 TGDRFVLRFY
+428 
-438 SPLETIGGGV
+438 ETIGGGV

-460 DPAVLESLHIKESGS
+460 DAAVLESLKLKEGGS
-475 DKEKISAA
+475 DREKISAA

-488 SRFETLDFLQVQT
+488 ARFETLDFLQIQT
-501 AIPKEQFD
+501 GIPKEQFE
-509 QQIQKLIK
+509 QQINKLIK
-517 DKTAFRVSDNIV
+517 DKVAFRVSDNVV
-529 IHSDYL
+529 IHTDYL
-535 THLKDTAVRLLS
+535 NRLKDSAVKLLES
-547 AYHQENPLRDG
+547 YHKENPLREG
-558 MKKDEFRSKFLHFDD
+558 MKKDEFRNKLIKYED
-573 IAIIDKITDSLVNRK
+573 ISVVDKITDSLVNRK
-588 FLKYINGCVALADFE
+588 VLKYVNNCVALADFE
-603 VQKDDNLEEIEA
+603 VQQDNNQQEIEN
-615 AFREGGFSP
+615 AFLQGGFSP

-629 IATRFPK
+629 IAARFPK
-636 IKNYRQVVESLVNTG
+636 VKNFKQVLESLVNTG
-651 RLVRVEDKILLH
+651 KLVRVEEKILLH
-663 IDYYEKALSMAKE
+663 ADYYNKALTLAKE
-676 HIAQNGQITLAEMR
+676 HVDQNGQITLAEMR

-699 AVAVLEYWDRRNI
+699 AVAVLEYWDKRGI
-712 TKKVGDARV
+712 TKKVGDARTF
-721 LK
+721 K

>member
-121 DDDWLEV
+121 DEDWLEI
-128 VCEDVRN
+128 VCDEVRQ
-135 EVKGTFLENAQIIP
+135 EVQGTFLENAQIIS

-161 KSAIFELIDQN
+161 RQAIFTMIDQK
-172 TQIKNLDIPFRIPVD
+172 TQIKNLDVPFRIPVD

-202 LIEGQMKVGDPVTI
+202 LIEGTMKVGDPVTV
-216 YPSRIESRVRNL
+216 YPSRIESRIRNL
-228 QVHSH
+228 QVHSQ
-233 DVTEAYAGQRVAV
+233 DVQEAYAGQRVAV

-257 KGDVVAVP
+257 KGDVIAVP
-265 GSMHTTMMIDIKLN
+265 DSMHTTMMIDIHLTVLK
-279 ILRDCE
+279 DCD
-285 REILNGTRLHLYHGA
+285 REIRNA
-300 RDLNKGD
+300 
-307 VVAVP
+307 
-312 GSMHTTMMIDIKL
+312 
-325 NILRD
+325 
-330 CEREILNG
+330 

-350 LCKVILL
+350 LCKIVLL
-357 DRDSISAGES
+357 DRDSVGAGES

-390 YSPLETIGGGVILL
+390 YSPV
-404 DRDSISA
+404 
-411 GESCYAQLRLEE
+411 
-423 EIAVK
+423 
-428 TGDRFVLRFY
+428 
-438 SPLETIGGGV
+438 ETIGGGV

-460 DPAVLESLHIKESGS
+460 DAAVLESLKLKEGGS
-475 DKEKISAA
+475 DREKISAA

-488 SRFETLDFLQVQT
+488 ARFETLDFLQIQT
-501 AIPKEQFD
+501 GIPKEQFD
-509 QQIQKLIK
+509 QQINKLIK
-517 DKTAFRVSDNIV
+517 DKVAFRVSDNVV
-529 IHSDYL
+529 IHTDYL
-535 THLKDTAVRLLS
+535 NRLKDSAVKLLES
-547 AYHQENPLRDG
+547 YHKENPLREG
-558 MKKDEFRSKFLHFDD
+558 MKKDEFRNKLIKYED
-573 IAIIDKITDSLVNRK
+573 ISVVDKITDSLVNRK
-588 FLKYINGCVALADFE
+588 VLKYVNNCVALADFE
-603 VQKDDNLEEIEA
+603 VQQDNNQQEIEN
-615 AFREGGFSP
+615 AFLQGGFSP

-629 IATRFPK
+629 IAARFPK
-636 IKNYRQVVESLVNTG
+636 VKNFKQVLESLVNTG
-651 RLVRVEDKILLH
+651 KLVRVEEKILLH
-663 IDYYEKALSMAKE
+663 ADYYNKALTLAKE
-676 HIAQNGQITLAEMR
+676 HVDQNGQITLAEMR

-699 AVAVLEYWDRRNI
+699 AVAVLEYWDKRGI
-712 TKKVGDARV
+712 TKKVGDARTF
-721 LK
+721 K

>member
-108 SEGIIVITKKDMV
+108 SEGIIVVTKKDMV
-121 DDDWLEV
+121 DEDWLEI
-128 VCEDVRN
+128 VCDEVRQ
-135 EVKGTFLENAQIIP
+135 EVQGTFLENAQIIP

-161 KSAIFELIDQN
+161 RQAIFTMIDQK
-172 TQIKNLDIPFRIPVD
+172 TQIKNLDVPFRIPVD

-202 LIEGQMKVGDPVTI
+202 LIEGTMKVGDPVTV
-216 YPSRIESRVRNL
+216 YPSRIESRIRNL
-228 QVHSH
+228 QVHSQ
-233 DVTEAYAGQRVAV
+233 DVQEAYAGQRVAV

-257 KGDVVAVP
+257 KGDVIAVP
-265 GSMHTTMMIDIKLN
+265 DSMHTTMMIDIHLTVLK
-279 ILRDCE
+279 DCD
-285 REILNGTRLHLYHGA
+285 REIRNA
-300 RDLNKGD
+300 
-307 VVAVP
+307 
-312 GSMHTTMMIDIKL
+312 
-325 NILRD
+325 
-330 CEREILNG
+330 

-350 LCKVILL
+350 LCKIVLL
-357 DRDSISAGES
+357 DRDSVGAGES

-390 YSPLETIGGGVILL
+390 YSPV
-404 DRDSISA
+404 
-411 GESCYAQLRLEE
+411 
-423 EIAVK
+423 
-428 TGDRFVLRFY
+428 
-438 SPLETIGGGV
+438 ETIGGGV

-460 DPAVLESLHIKESGS
+460 DATVLESLKLKEGGS
-475 DKEKISAA
+475 DREKISAA

-488 SRFETLDFLQVQT
+488 ARFETLDFLQIQT
-501 AIPKEQFD
+501 GIPKEQFD
-509 QQIQKLIK
+509 QQINKLIK
-517 DKTAFRVSDNIV
+517 DKVAFRVSDNVV
-529 IHSDYL
+529 IHTDYL
-535 THLKDTAVRLLS
+535 NRLKDSAVKLLES
-547 AYHQENPLRDG
+547 YHKENPLREG
-558 MKKDEFRSKFLHFDD
+558 MKKDEFRNKLIKYED
-573 IAIIDKITDSLVNRK
+573 ISVVDKITDSLVNRK
-588 FLKYINGCVALADFE
+588 VLKYVNNCVALADFE
-603 VQKDDNLEEIEA
+603 VQQDNNQQEIEN
-615 AFREGGFSP
+615 AFLQGGFSP

-629 IATRFPK
+629 IAARFPK
-636 IKNYRQVVESLVNTG
+636 VKNFKQVLESLVNTG
-651 RLVRVEDKILLH
+651 KLVRVEEKILLH
-663 IDYYEKALSMAKE
+663 ADYYNKVLTLAKE
-676 HIAQNGQITLAEMR
+676 HVDQNGQITLAEMR

-699 AVAVLEYWDRRNI
+699 AVAVLEYWDKRGI
-712 TKKVGDARV
+712 TKKVGDARTF
-721 LK
+721 K

>member
-121 DDDWLEV
+121 DDDWLEI
-128 VCEDVRN
+128 VCEDVRS

-161 KSAIFELIDQN
+161 KTAIFELIDQN

-202 LIEGQMKVGDPVTI
+202 LIEGRMKIGDPVTI

-265 GSMHTTMMIDIKLN
+265 NSMHTTMMIDIKLN

-300 RDLNKGD
+300 RD
-307 VVAVP
+307 V
-312 GSMHTTMMIDIKL
+312 
-325 NILRD
+325 
-330 CEREILNG
+330 
-338 TRLHLYHGARDI
+338 
-350 LCKVILL
+350 LCK
-357 DRDSISAGES
+357 
-367 CYAQLRLEEEI
+367 
-378 AVKTGDRFVLRF
+378 
-390 YSPLETIGGGVILL
+390 VILL

-483 LRDYS
+483 LHDYS

-509 QQIQKLIK
+509 QQIQKLLK
-517 DKTAFRVSDNIV
+517 DKTAFRVSDSIV

-573 IAIIDKITDSLVNRK
+573 IAVIDKITDSLVNRK
-588 FLKYINGCVALADFE
+588 FLKYVNGCVALADFE

-636 IKNYRQVVESLVNTG
+636 VKNYRQVVESLVNTG

-663 IDYYEKALSMAKE
+663 VDYYEKALSMAKE

-699 AVAVLEYWDRRNI
+699 AVAVLEYWGRRNI

>member
-79 DLALLVVAADEGFM
+79 DLALLVIAADEGFM

-108 SEGIIVITKKDMV
+108 PEGIIVITKKDMV
-121 DDDWLEV
+121 DEDWLEV
-128 VCEDVRN
+128 VCEDIRN
-135 EVKGTFLENAQIIP
+135 EVKGTFLENAQMIA
-149 VSSYTGEGIEQL
+149 VSSYTGEGIEELRQ
-161 KSAIFELIDQN
+161 AIFQLIDQK
-172 TQIKNLDIPFRIPVD
+172 TQIKNLDIPFRIPID

-202 LIEGQMKVGDPVTI
+202 LIEGKMKVGDPVTI
-216 YPSRIESRVRNL
+216 YPSRLESRIRNL

-233 DVTEAYAGQRVAV
+233 DVEEAYAGQRVAV
-246 NLAGLKKTDLN
+246 NLAGLKKADLN
-257 KGDVVAVP
+257 KGDVVAAP
-265 GSMHTTMMIDIKLN
+265 NSMHTTMMIDIKLTV
-279 ILRDCE
+279 LKDCE
-285 REILNGTRLHLYHGA
+285 REILNATRLHLYHGA
-300 RDLNKGD
+300 RD
-307 VVAVP
+307 V
-312 GSMHTTMMIDIKL
+312 
-325 NILRD
+325 
-330 CEREILNG
+330 
-338 TRLHLYHGARDI
+338 
-350 LCKVILL
+350 LCKIVLL

-390 YSPLETIGGGVILL
+390 YSPLETIGGGV
-404 DRDSISA
+404 
-411 GESCYAQLRLEE
+411 
-423 EIAVK
+423 V
-428 TGDRFVLRFY
+428 
-438 SPLETIGGGV
+438 
-448 ILDSNPFKHKRN
+448 LDSNPFKHKRN
-460 DPAVLESLHIKESGS
+460 DPQVLESLNIKENGS

-483 LRDYS
+483 LKDYS

-517 DKTAFRVSDNIV
+517 DKIAFRISDNVV
-529 IHSDYL
+529 IHVDYL
-535 THLKDTAVRLLS
+535 NHLKDVAVKMLT
-547 AYHQENPLRDG
+547 AYHAENPLRDG
-558 MKKDEFRSKFLHFDD
+558 MKRDEFRGKFIKYEDMSVV
-573 IAIIDKITDSLVNRK
+573 DKITDSLVNRK
-588 FLKYINGCVALADFE
+588 VLKIVNGCVALYDFE
-603 VQKDDNLEEIEA
+603 AQTDNNQELIEK
-615 AFREGGFSP
+615 AFYEGGFSP

-629 IATRFPK
+629 IAARFPK
-636 IKNYRQVVESLVNTG
+636 IKNFKAVLEALVNSG
-651 RLVRVEDKILLH
+651 KLVRVEDKILLH
-663 IDYYEKALSMAKE
+663 VK
-676 HIAQNGQITLAEMR
+676 NGQITLAEMR

>member
-128 VCEDVRN
+128 VCEDVRS

-149 VSSYTGEGIEQL
+149 VSSYTGEGIEPL

-202 LIEGQMKVGDPVTI
+202 LIEGRMKVGDPVTI

-265 GSMHTTMMIDIKLN
+265 D
-279 ILRDCE
+279 
-285 REILNGTRLHLYHGA
+285 
-300 RDLNKGD
+300 
-307 VVAVP
+307 
-312 GSMHTTMMIDIKL
+312 SMHTTMMIDIKL

-357 DRDSISAGES
+357 DRDSI
-367 CYAQLRLEEEI
+367 
-378 AVKTGDRFVLRF
+378 T
-390 YSPLETIGGGVILL
+390 
-404 DRDSISA
+404 A

-509 QQIQKLIK
+509 QQIQKLLK
-517 DKTAFRVSDNIV
+517 DKTAFRVSDSIV

-573 IAIIDKITDSLVNRK
+573 IAVIDKITDSLVNRK
-588 FLKYINGCVALADFE
+588 FLKYVNGCVALADFE

-636 IKNYRQVVESLVNTG
+636 VKNYRQVVESLVNTG

>member
-108 SEGIIVITKKDMV
+108 SEGIIVVTKKDMV
-121 DDDWLEV
+121 DEDWLEI
-128 VCEDVRN
+128 VCDEVRQ
-135 EVKGTFLENAQIIP
+135 EVQGTFLENAQIIP

-161 KSAIFELIDQN
+161 RQAIFTMIDQK
-172 TQIKNLDIPFRIPVD
+172 TQIKNLDVPFRIPVD

-202 LIEGQMKVGDPVTI
+202 LIEGTMKVGDPVTV
-216 YPSRIESRVRNL
+216 YPSRIESRIRNL
-228 QVHSH
+228 QVHSQ
-233 DVTEAYAGQRVAV
+233 DVQEAYAGQRVAV

-257 KGDVVAVP
+257 KGDVIAVP
-265 GSMHTTMMIDIKLN
+265 DSMHTTMMIDIHLTVLK
-279 ILRDCE
+279 DCD
-285 REILNGTRLHLYHGA
+285 REIRNA
-300 RDLNKGD
+300 
-307 VVAVP
+307 
-312 GSMHTTMMIDIKL
+312 
-325 NILRD
+325 
-330 CEREILNG
+330 

-350 LCKVILL
+350 LCKIVLL
-357 DRDSISAGES
+357 DRDSVGAGES

-390 YSPLETIGGGVILL
+390 YSPV
-404 DRDSISA
+404 
-411 GESCYAQLRLEE
+411 
-423 EIAVK
+423 
-428 TGDRFVLRFY
+428 
-438 SPLETIGGGV
+438 ETIGGGV

-460 DPAVLESLHIKESGS
+460 DAAVLESLKLKEGGS
-475 DKEKISAA
+475 DREKISAA

-488 SRFETLDFLQVQT
+488 ARFETLDFLQIQT
-501 AIPKEQFD
+501 GIPKEQFD
-509 QQIQKLIK
+509 QQINKLIK
-517 DKTAFRVSDNIV
+517 DKVAFRVSDNVV
-529 IHSDYL
+529 IHTDYL
-535 THLKDTAVRLLS
+535 NRLKDSAVKLLES
-547 AYHQENPLRDG
+547 YHKENPLREG
-558 MKKDEFRSKFLHFDD
+558 MKKDEFRNKLIKYED
-573 IAIIDKITDSLVNRK
+573 ISVVDKITDSLVNRK
-588 FLKYINGCVALADFE
+588 VLKYVNNCVALADFE
-603 VQKDDNLEEIEA
+603 VQQDNNQQEIEN
-615 AFREGGFSP
+615 AFLQGGFSP

-629 IATRFPK
+629 IAARFPK
-636 IKNYRQVVESLVNTG
+636 VKNFKQVLESLVNTG
-651 RLVRVEDKILLH
+651 KLVRVEEKILLH
-663 IDYYEKALSMAKE
+663 ANYYNKALTLAKE
-676 HIAQNGQITLAEMR
+676 HVDQNGQITLAEMR

-699 AVAVLEYWDRRNI
+699 AVAVLEYWDKRGI
-712 TKKVGDARV
+712 TKKVGDARTF
-721 LK
+721 K

>member
-108 SEGIIVITKKDMV
+108 SEGIIVVTKKDMV
-121 DDDWLEV
+121 DEDWLEI
-128 VCEDVRN
+128 VCDEVRQ
-135 EVKGTFLENAQIIP
+135 EVQGTFLENAQIIP

-161 KSAIFELIDQN
+161 RQAIFTMIDQK
-172 TQIKNLDIPFRIPVD
+172 TQIKNLDVPFRIPVD

-202 LIEGQMKVGDPVTI
+202 LIEGTMKVGDPVTV
-216 YPSRIESRVRNL
+216 YPSRIESRIRNL
-228 QVHSH
+228 QVHSQ
-233 DVTEAYAGQRVAV
+233 DVQEAYAGQRVAV

-257 KGDVVAVP
+257 KGDVIAVP
-265 GSMHTTMMIDIKLN
+265 DSMHTTMMIDIHLTVLK
-279 ILRDCE
+279 DCD
-285 REILNGTRLHLYHGA
+285 REIRNA
-300 RDLNKGD
+300 
-307 VVAVP
+307 
-312 GSMHTTMMIDIKL
+312 
-325 NILRD
+325 
-330 CEREILNG
+330 

-350 LCKVILL
+350 LCKIVLL
-357 DRDSISAGES
+357 DRDSVGAGES

-390 YSPLETIGGGVILL
+390 YSPV
-404 DRDSISA
+404 
-411 GESCYAQLRLEE
+411 
-423 EIAVK
+423 
-428 TGDRFVLRFY
+428 
-438 SPLETIGGGV
+438 ETIGGGV

-460 DPAVLESLHIKESGS
+460 DATVLESLKLKEGGS
-475 DKEKISAA
+475 DREKISAA

-488 SRFETLDFLQVQT
+488 ARFETLDFLQIQT
-501 AIPKEQFD
+501 GIPKEQFD
-509 QQIQKLIK
+509 QQINKLIK
-517 DKTAFRVSDNIV
+517 DKVAFRVSDNVV
-529 IHSDYL
+529 IHTDYL
-535 THLKDTAVRLLS
+535 NRLKDSAVKLLES
-547 AYHQENPLRDG
+547 YHKENPLREG
-558 MKKDEFRSKFLHFDD
+558 MKKDEFRNKLIKYED
-573 IAIIDKITDSLVNRK
+573 ISVVDKITDSLVNRK
-588 FLKYINGCVALADFE
+588 VLKYVNNCVALADFE
-603 VQKDDNLEEIEA
+603 VQQDNNQQEIEN
-615 AFREGGFSP
+615 AFLQGGFSP

-629 IATRFPK
+629 IAARFPK
-636 IKNYRQVVESLVNTG
+636 VKNFKQVLESLVNTG
-651 RLVRVEDKILLH
+651 KLVRVDEKILLH
-663 IDYYEKALSMAKE
+663 ADYYNKALTLAKE
-676 HIAQNGQITLAEMR
+676 HVDQNGQITLAEMR

-699 AVAVLEYWDRRNI
+699 AVAVLEYWDKRGI
-712 TKKVGDARV
+712 TKKVGDARTF
-721 LK
+721 K

>member
-108 SEGIIVITKKDMV
+108 SEGIIVVTKKDMV
-121 DDDWLEV
+121 DEDWLEI
-128 VCEDVRN
+128 VCDEVRQ
-135 EVKGTFLENAQIIP
+135 EVQGTFLENAQIIP

-161 KSAIFELIDQN
+161 RQAIFTMIDQK
-172 TQIKNLDIPFRIPVD
+172 TQIKNLDVPFRIPVD

-202 LIEGQMKVGDPVTI
+202 LIEGTMKVGDPVTV
-216 YPSRIESRVRNL
+216 YPSRIESRIRNL
-228 QVHSH
+228 QVHSQ
-233 DVTEAYAGQRVAV
+233 DVQEAYAGQRVAV

-257 KGDVVAVP
+257 KGDVIAVP
-265 GSMHTTMMIDIKLN
+265 DSMHTTMMIDIHLTVLK
-279 ILRDCE
+279 DCD
-285 REILNGTRLHLYHGA
+285 REIRNA
-300 RDLNKGD
+300 
-307 VVAVP
+307 
-312 GSMHTTMMIDIKL
+312 
-325 NILRD
+325 
-330 CEREILNG
+330 

-350 LCKVILL
+350 LCKIVLL
-357 DRDSISAGES
+357 DCDSVGAGES

-390 YSPLETIGGGVILL
+390 YSPV
-404 DRDSISA
+404 
-411 GESCYAQLRLEE
+411 
-423 EIAVK
+423 
-428 TGDRFVLRFY
+428 
-438 SPLETIGGGV
+438 ETIGGGV

-460 DPAVLESLHIKESGS
+460 DATVLESLKLKEGGS
-475 DKEKISAA
+475 DREKISAA

-488 SRFETLDFLQVQT
+488 ARFETLDFLQIQT
-501 AIPKEQFD
+501 GIPKEQFD
-509 QQIQKLIK
+509 QQINKLIK
-517 DKTAFRVSDNIV
+517 DKVAFRVSDNVV
-529 IHSDYL
+529 IHTDYL
-535 THLKDTAVRLLS
+535 NRLKDSAVKLLES
-547 AYHQENPLRDG
+547 YHKENPLREG
-558 MKKDEFRSKFLHFDD
+558 MKKDEFRNKLIKYED
-573 IAIIDKITDSLVNRK
+573 ISVVDKITDSLVNRK
-588 FLKYINGCVALADFE
+588 VLKYVNNCVALADFE
-603 VQKDDNLEEIEA
+603 VQQDNNQQEIEN
-615 AFREGGFSP
+615 AFLQGGFSP

-629 IATRFPK
+629 IAARFPK
-636 IKNYRQVVESLVNTG
+636 VKNFKQVLESLVNTG
-651 RLVRVEDKILLH
+651 KLVRVEEKILLH
-663 IDYYEKALSMAKE
+663 ADYYNKALTLAKE
-676 HIAQNGQITLAEMR
+676 HVDQNGQITLAEMR

-699 AVAVLEYWDRRNI
+699 AVAVLEYWDKRGI
-712 TKKVGDARV
+712 TKKVGDARTF
-721 LK
+721 K

>member
-79 DLALLVVAADEGFM
+79 DLALLVIAADEGFM

-108 SEGIIVITKKDMV
+108 PEGIIVITKKDMV
-121 DDDWLEV
+121 DEDWLEV
-128 VCEDVRN
+128 VCEDIRN
-135 EVKGTFLENAQIIP
+135 EVKGTFLENAQMIA
-149 VSSYTGEGIEQL
+149 VSSYTGEGIEELRQ
-161 KSAIFELIDQN
+161 AIFQLIDQK
-172 TQIKNLDIPFRIPVD
+172 TQIKNLDIPFRIPID

-202 LIEGQMKVGDPVTI
+202 LIEGKMKVGDPVTI
-216 YPSRIESRVRNL
+216 YPSRLESRIRNL

-233 DVTEAYAGQRVAV
+233 DVEEAYAGQRVAV

-257 KGDVVAVP
+257 KGDVVAAP
-265 GSMHTTMMIDIKLN
+265 NSMHTTMMIDIKLTV
-279 ILRDCE
+279 LKDCE
-285 REILNGTRLHLYHGA
+285 REILNATRLHLYHGA
-300 RDLNKGD
+300 RD
-307 VVAVP
+307 V
-312 GSMHTTMMIDIKL
+312 
-325 NILRD
+325 
-330 CEREILNG
+330 
-338 TRLHLYHGARDI
+338 
-350 LCKVILL
+350 LCKIVLL

-390 YSPLETIGGGVILL
+390 YSPLETIGGGV
-404 DRDSISA
+404 
-411 GESCYAQLRLEE
+411 
-423 EIAVK
+423 V
-428 TGDRFVLRFY
+428 
-438 SPLETIGGGV
+438 
-448 ILDSNPFKHKRN
+448 LDSNPFKHKRN
-460 DPAVLESLHIKESGS
+460 DPQVLESLNIKENGS

-483 LRDYS
+483 LKDYS

-517 DKTAFRVSDNIV
+517 DKIAFRISDNVV
-529 IHSDYL
+529 IHVDYL
-535 THLKDTAVRLLS
+535 NHLKDVAVKMLT
-547 AYHQENPLRDG
+547 AYHPENPLRDG
-558 MKKDEFRSKFLHFDD
+558 MKRDEFRGKFIKYEDMSVV
-573 IAIIDKITDSLVNRK
+573 DKITDSLVNRK
-588 FLKYINGCVALADFE
+588 VLKIVNGCVALYDFE
-603 VQKDDNLEEIEA
+603 AQTDNNQELIEK
-615 AFREGGFSP
+615 AFYEGGFSP

-629 IATRFPK
+629 IAARFPK
-636 IKNYRQVVESLVNTG
+636 IKNFKAVLEALVNSG
-651 RLVRVEDKILLH
+651 KLVRVEDKILLH
-663 IDYYEKALSMAKE
+663 VDYYNKALEMAKE
-676 HIAQNGQITLAEMR
+676 HIAKNGQITLAEMR

>member
-108 SEGIIVITKKDMV
+108 SEGIIVVTKKDMV
-121 DDDWLEV
+121 DEDWLEI
-128 VCEDVRN
+128 VCDEIRQ
-135 EVKGTFLENAQIIP
+135 EVQGTFLENAQIIP

-161 KSAIFELIDQN
+161 RQAIFTMIDQK
-172 TQIKNLDIPFRIPVD
+172 TQIKNLDVPFRIPVD

-202 LIEGQMKVGDPVTI
+202 LIEGTMKVGDPVTV
-216 YPSRIESRVRNL
+216 YPSRIESRIRNL
-228 QVHSH
+228 QVHSQ
-233 DVTEAYAGQRVAV
+233 DVQEAYAGQRVAV

-257 KGDVVAVP
+257 KGDVIAVP
-265 GSMHTTMMIDIKLN
+265 DSMHTTMMIDIHLTVLK
-279 ILRDCE
+279 DCD
-285 REILNGTRLHLYHGA
+285 REIRNA
-300 RDLNKGD
+300 
-307 VVAVP
+307 
-312 GSMHTTMMIDIKL
+312 
-325 NILRD
+325 
-330 CEREILNG
+330 

-350 LCKVILL
+350 LCKIVLL
-357 DRDSISAGES
+357 DRDSVGAGES

-390 YSPLETIGGGVILL
+390 YSPV
-404 DRDSISA
+404 
-411 GESCYAQLRLEE
+411 
-423 EIAVK
+423 
-428 TGDRFVLRFY
+428 
-438 SPLETIGGGV
+438 ETIGGGV

-460 DPAVLESLHIKESGS
+460 DAVVLESLKLKEGGS
-475 DKEKISAA
+475 DREKISAA

-488 SRFETLDFLQVQT
+488 ARFETLDFLQIQT
-501 AIPKEQFD
+501 GIPKEQFD
-509 QQIQKLIK
+509 QQINKLIK
-517 DKTAFRVSDNIV
+517 DKVAFRVSDNVV
-529 IHSDYL
+529 IHTDYL
-535 THLKDTAVRLLS
+535 NRLKDSAVKLLES
-547 AYHQENPLRDG
+547 YHKENPLREG
-558 MKKDEFRSKFLHFDD
+558 MKKDEFRNKLIKYED
-573 IAIIDKITDSLVNRK
+573 ISVVDKITDSLVNRK
-588 FLKYINGCVALADFE
+588 VLKYVNNCVALADFE
-603 VQKDDNLEEIEA
+603 VQQDNNQQEIEN
-615 AFREGGFSP
+615 AFLQGGFSP

-629 IATRFPK
+629 IAARFPK
-636 IKNYRQVVESLVNTG
+636 VKNFKQVLESLVNTG
-651 RLVRVEDKILLH
+651 KLVRVEEKILLH
-663 IDYYEKALSMAKE
+663 ADYYNKALTLAKE
-676 HIAQNGQITLAEMR
+676 HVDQNGQITLAEMR

-699 AVAVLEYWDRRNI
+699 AVAVLEYWDKRGI
-712 TKKVGDARV
+712 TKKVGDARTF
-721 LK
+721 K

>member
-128 VCEDVRN
+128 VCEDVRS

-161 KSAIFELIDQN
+161 KTAIFELIDQN

-202 LIEGQMKVGDPVTI
+202 LIEGRMKIGDPVTI

-265 GSMHTTMMIDIKLN
+265 N
-279 ILRDCE
+279 
-285 REILNGTRLHLYHGA
+285 
-300 RDLNKGD
+300 
-307 VVAVP
+307 
-312 GSMHTTMMIDIKL
+312 SMHTTMMIDIKL

-357 DRDSISAGES
+357 DRDSIG
-367 CYAQLRLEEEI
+367 
-378 AVKTGDRFVLRF
+378 
-390 YSPLETIGGGVILL
+390 
-404 DRDSISA
+404 A

-483 LRDYS
+483 LHDYS

-509 QQIQKLIK
+509 QQIQKLLK
-517 DKTAFRVSDNIV
+517 DKTAFRVSDSIV

-573 IAIIDKITDSLVNRK
+573 IAVIDKITDSLVNRK
-588 FLKYINGCVALADFE
+588 FLKYVNGCVALADFE

-636 IKNYRQVVESLVNTG
+636 VKNYRQVVESLVNTG

-663 IDYYEKALSMAKE
+663 VDYYEKALSMAKE